1 MHEAY
6 AGHQQK
12 GMTMKPIYSFLGALT
27 LLLCLLTTA
36 RAQSDATAKQQP
48 LMDGEAP
55 WGMMIVF
62 AEGTTITQ
70 ANALRLEHGLIL
82 APMGYQ
88 ASDGSSYNYGYADDT
103 EYLRFARA
111 YYGTACDP
119 CAPITPVSA
128 YYEPVAAEVEA
139 ALLADPRVAALD
151 NRNEPT
157 FFFVTMIKAFIDLF
171 WDLWQSDR
179 IGPVG

>member
-1 MHEAY
+1 
-6 AGHQQK
+6 
-12 GMTMKPIYSFLGALT
+12 MKPIYSFLGALT

-36 RAQSDATAKQQP
+36 RAQSDAATKQQP
-48 LMDGEAP
+48 LLDGEAP

-70 ANALRLEHGLIL
+70 ANALRLEHGLVL

-88 ASDGSSYNYGYADDT
+88 APDGRSYNYGYADDSQ
-103 EYLRFARA
+103 YDRFARFH
-111 YYGTACDP
+111 YRDTAAAGCSSTPAAGDKLCP
-119 CAPITPVSA
+119 PITPVSA
-128 YYEPVAAEVEA
+128 YYEPVSEVVEA
-139 ALLADPRVAALD
+139 ALVADARVAALD
-151 NRNEPT
+151 NRNDAG
-157 FFFVTMIKAFIDLF
+157 FFFVSMIKAFIDLF